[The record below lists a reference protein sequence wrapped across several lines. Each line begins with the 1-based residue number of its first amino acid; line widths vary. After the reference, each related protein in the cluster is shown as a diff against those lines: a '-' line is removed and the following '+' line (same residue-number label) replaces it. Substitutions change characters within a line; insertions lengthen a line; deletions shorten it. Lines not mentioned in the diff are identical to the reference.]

1 MCLIFS
7 DVEQKIARSVK
18 LLSNLLEQIIVYL
31 SKGGFVMVPLAVS
44 TAVLWY
50 ALGYRFY
57 TLNRGSKRSVRELIR
72 RRKELNI
79 RTSRGI
85 LDSAVA
91 KAVEISENSSIKLR
105 DGLDAA
111 LFPFTREMSKYR
123 ILVQTIVI
131 TAPLLGLLGT
141 VTGMIE
147 TFDSLGDMSLYSQSG
162 GIAGGISQALF
173 TTQMGLAV
181 AVPGLIAGRMLQRK
195 ENSLLRE
202 IAQLKDMICT
212 EERKK
217 E

>member
-79 RTSRGI
+79 QTSRGI

-105 DGLDAA
+105 DGLDAE